1 MAGSAQSAVGSLL
14 GTLATVI
21 SDEAKLLGGV
31 RGDVQ
36 FIKDE
41 MESMNGFLLDMADTG
56 CQPNN
61 QVRSWMRQ
69 VREVAYDSQNCID
82 RYVQTFGASRP
93 TAGLLGTVRHVPQIM
108 RTMPD
113 RHRIAMQIREL
124 KSRVCEVGERRQR
137 YGITVVPDKS
147 PATRTSTGED
157 GAEEEDNQRHTALA
171 DIADLLDIDAR
182 AQQVIAWLKGQG
194 DHSKSSSLGDIWI
207 ARSKYDELV
216 VQMLK
221 LGKGLV
227 REKDLLSMI
236 SKAKIT
242 EQHALTATIPVVARM
257 QTNEA
262 IKVVDKDEII
272 EKTMQ
277 KLKEEKRRPWYDM
290 AIWQEFRQ
298 MPIETI
304 MPELKNKK
312 RLPWFTKAK
321 DKELLSTNANEEL
334 LHPMYSM
341 DPSEMEEIIM
351 RLPKYK
357 KRVEQFVKAKEKKQG
372 NKFEENLREE
382 AMKVVEENEIKKT
395 LQEIK
400 DKKVLEWY
408 ENAKQKVMVL
418 LEEATKVQEENE
430 KVKKK
435 VWLLLRHLAKEGVRE
450 LVHDGGWLMGMIL
463 GDDNPGKSTARSS
476 KKVGAGSGG
485 EEEEDGEGGGTQNKR
500 EKEKQPP
507 RKSTVTSSSEK
518 MEGGTEVENGE
529 EGEGGGGTQN
539 QREKEKQPPGKSTV
553 AGSPKVE
560 GGGRREVEQGEE
572 DGEGGGRH
580 NQTEKAKEPSA
591 MEVQYTMKLIR
602 WLKGVFGND
611 HMQAKLLAIV
621 TPPVDASN
629 PEAHKR
635 ATDLARTVYDHP
647 DAASHFNFKV
657 WVDAKRNTKRKE
669 RLQCILKQV
678 QPHSIEDH
686 QISTWDEMKLEQEI
700 QQHLKGQKFLII
712 LADHEDHSPWA
723 DITKALPTDHTSDSA
738 IIVTPMI
745 QQTPH
750 LHGWYIAS
758 FFFLL
763 KDYRCNVHF
772 LSYLDTALK
781 KATQLLDGSNYMEE
795 SMGIVEQILK
805 RCRWDSFSTKMVLHA
820 LHANPHR
827 SNEDW
832 KKLLH
837 RLKDFSTLSNANQ
850 IVRFCYDDL
859 PSHYK
864 MCLLYLS
871 IFPQDSKIR
880 RTSLVRRWVAE
891 NLIIRTHELNALDHA
906 EHAFNALVARGL
918 VLPCEIGP
926 EGKVKFCK
934 VHPHVCSFIA
944 KMAREENVGNTGLLP
959 EFAHCLSIRNGI
971 QLQQLP
977 KKRQATYPN
986 TCCWRPQK
994 PPASTKDPLYVIVT
1008 FLNSLLASSQLGLV
1022 KVLDLEGCNGLKKQN
1037 LKIICNKL
1045 FQLKY
1050 LSLRNTDLTD
1060 LPKEIDK
1067 LRYLETFDIRQ
1078 TKIRSFPTKAIGML
1092 QKLVHLLAGHTGLDE
1107 SLSTV
1112 HIPHGVGTMT
1122 NMQILSHVEVSKKG
1136 DDHELTEVGRLQQL
1150 RKLGVV
1156 IHGNEAHLLHILLRV
1171 IGKLHE
1177 SLCSLSVRIEIRK
1190 TDTGVFRSKSEHDG
1204 DDTDDMNTNET
1215 FSPPKSLV
1223 NLRINGW
1230 IRGLPSWIKELHKL
1244 SKITLCGTYLTDT
1257 DIQLLGEL
1265 GNLRLLMLRPKSYKD
1280 KKLTLRSNKFKR
1292 LQFLVIED
1300 SDISNIHFEH
1310 NGASILEKIVW
1321 TSNSMENLH
1330 GIEQLLSLKDIELNS
1345 NCDLSRIIHA
1355 TKANPNHPIL
1365 TQNPIPKATEATDAS
1380 NIPRRQ

>member
-41 MESMNGFLLDMADTG
+41 MESMNGFLLDVADTG

-82 RYVQTFGASRP
+82 RYVQTCGASRP
-93 TAGLLGTVRHVPQIM
+93 TAGLLGTVQHVPQIM

-137 YGITVVPDKS
+137 YGVTIVPDKP
-147 PATRTSTGED
+147 PATHASTGED
-157 GAEEEDNQRHTALA
+157 GAEEEDNQRHTAVA
-171 DIADLLDIDAR
+171 DIADLLDVDAR
-182 AQQVIAWLKGQG
+182 AQQVIAWLRGEG
-194 DHSKSSSLGDIWI
+194 DHPKSSSLGDIWI

-216 VQMLK
+216 VQILK

-227 REKDLLSMI
+227 KEKDLLSMI
-236 SKAKIT
+236 NKAKIT

-257 QTNEA
+257 QTNKEA
-262 IKVVDKDEII
+262 IKLVDKDENIQ
-272 EKTMQ
+272 KTMQ
-277 KLKEEKRRPWYDM
+277 ELKEKRRRQWYDT
-290 AIWQEFRQ
+290 AIWDEFDK
-298 MPIETI
+298 MPMKTM
-304 MPELKNKK
+304 MPEFKNKR
-312 RLPWFTKAK
+312 RLPLFSNAT
-321 DKELLSTNANEEL
+321 DKELLSTNAKGEL
-334 LHPMYSM
+334 LHTMRYM
-341 DPSEMEEIIM
+341 DHSEREEIIM
-351 RLPKYK
+351 GLPKYK
-357 KRVEQFVKAKEKKQG
+357 KRVEQFVKTKEKEQG
-372 NKFEENLREE
+372 NTFEENLREE
-382 AMKVVEENEIKKT
+382 AMKVVEENEIKKK

-435 VWLLLRHLAKEGVRE
+435 VWLMLRHLAKEGVRE

-463 GDDNPGKSTARSS
+463 GGDNPGKSTVASSS
-476 KKVGAGSGG
+476 KKVEGGSGG
-485 EEEEDGEGGGTQNKR
+485 EEEDGEGGGGTQNKR

-507 RKSTVTSSSEK
+507 TKSTVASSSEK
-518 MEGGTEVENGE
+518 VEGGTDVEKGE
-529 EGEGGGGTQN
+529 QGEGGGTQN

-553 AGSPKVE
+553 IDSPKVE
-560 GGGRREVEQGEE
+560 GGGRREVEQEEEE
-572 DGEGGGRH
+572 DGEEGGRH
-580 NQTEKAKEPSA
+580 NQKEKAKELSA

-611 HMQAKLLAIV
+611 HMRAKLLAIV

-657 WVDAKRNTKRKE
+657 WVDAKRNPNRKE
-669 RLQCILKQV
+669 RLQFILKQV

-686 QISTWDEMKLEQEI
+686 QITTWDEMKLEQEI

-723 DITKALPTDHTSDSA
+723 DITNALPTDHTSDSA

-758 FFFLL
+758 YFFLL

-795 SMGIVEQILK
+795 SLGIVEQILK

-850 IVRFCYDDL
+850 ILRFY
-859 PSHYK
+859 
-864 MCLLYLS
+864 
-871 IFPQDSKIR
+871 SKIR

-891 NLIIRTHELNALDHA
+891 NLIIRTHELTALDHA
-906 EHAFNALVARGL
+906 ERAFNALVARGL
-918 VLPCEIGP
+918 VLPCELGP

-977 KKRQATYPN
+977 KKRQATYLN

-994 PPASTKDPLYVIVT
+994 PPASIKDPLYAMVT

-1112 HIPHGVGTMT
+1112 HIPHGIGTMT
-1122 NMQILSHVEVSKKG
+1122 NMQILSH
-1136 DDHELTEVGRLQQL
+1136 LTEVGRLQQL

-1177 SLCSLSVRIEIRK
+1177 SLCSLSICIEIRK
-1190 TDTGVFRSKSEHDG
+1190 TDTSVFRSKSEHDG

-1215 FSPPKSLV
+1215 FSPPKSLI

-1292 LQFLVIED
+1292 LQLLVIED

-1310 NGASILEKIVW
+1310 NGASNLEKIVW

-1330 GIEQLLSLKDIELNS
+1330 GIEQLLSLKEIELNS
-1345 NCDLSRIIHA
+1345 NCDLSSIIHA
-1355 TKANPNHPIL
+1355 TKENPNHPIL